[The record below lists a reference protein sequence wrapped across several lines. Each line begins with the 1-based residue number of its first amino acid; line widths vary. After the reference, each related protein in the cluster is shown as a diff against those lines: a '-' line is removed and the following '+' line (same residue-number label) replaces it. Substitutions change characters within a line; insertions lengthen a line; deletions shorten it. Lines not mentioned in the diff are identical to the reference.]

1 MQIQLYADRVLLRNL
16 RHSDWNDFLHL
27 HLNEAVNQYIRPVES
42 ESAINTKFNQR
53 VSPWL
58 FDSGEWLSLAIER
71 HDNQQFVGLIGFRCD
86 DLALKRAEVGYL
98 ITPNQQGM
106 GFATESL
113 RTIVDWG
120 ALQFQMHKF
129 IGICASSNIA
139 SLNVLQKVGFI
150 VEGTLRQHTCIEGTW
165 FDDCY
170 LGLLAD
176 QRE

>member
-1 MQIQLYADRVLLRNL
+1 
-16 RHSDWNDFLHL
+16 
-27 HLNEAVNQYIRPVES
+27 
-42 ESAINTKFNQR
+42 
-53 VSPWL
+53 
-58 FDSGEWLSLAIER
+58 
-71 HDNQQFVGLIGFRCD
+71 
-86 DLALKRAEVGYL
+86 
-98 ITPNQQGM
+98 M

>member
-1 MQIQLYADRVLLRNL
+1 
-16 RHSDWNDFLHL
+16 
-27 HLNEAVNQYIRPVES
+27 
-42 ESAINTKFNQR
+42 
-53 VSPWL
+53 
-58 FDSGEWLSLAIER
+58 
-71 HDNQQFVGLIGFRCD
+71 
-86 DLALKRAEVGYL
+86 
-98 ITPNQQGM
+98 
-106 GFATESL
+106 
-113 RTIVDWG
+113 
-120 ALQFQMHKF
+120 MHKF